1 LAIILVNLFLILKK
15 FTFAGMVSV
24 NNLSLYFGGQ
34 DIFKNISFMVNKG
47 DKIGLTGKNGAG
59 KSTLLKILAKD
70 LTPNNGNVSVP
81 NGIVVGFL
89 RQDLEFEDGRTVLEE
104 AQTSFEFL
112 NDVEV
117 RMNEANKQLTERTDY
132 ESDAYLDI
140 INEFNVLEERFRMA
154 GGHDTAA
161 EISQVLSGLGFSQYD
176 FERQTTEFS
185 GGWRMRIELAK
196 ILLMKPE
203 LLLLDEPT
211 NHLDIESIMWLER
224 WLKNYSGAVVL
235 VSHDRLFLDA
245 STNRTIEVAFSKIND
260 YKASYT
266 KYLTLR
272 EDRVEKQI
280 QAKKNQD
287 KYIEETKLLI
297 NKFRAKKNKASF
309 AQSLIKKLDKLEI
322 IQVEQEDIARMQ
334 FRFPPAPH
342 SGKMSLEVKNASK
355 SYGDLNVLKNINL
368 EIVRGDKLAFVGK
381 NGEGKS
387 TLAKMIVKE
396 LDFNGEIQ
404 LGHQVKMGYY
414 AQNQA
419 EFLDENLTVL
429 ETIEHAATEDTA
441 GRVRS
446 ILGSFLFS
454 NDEVKKKVKVLSGG
468 ERARVALCKLL
479 LDPYNLLVM
488 DEPTNHLDITSKELL
503 KKALNNYDGSLIVV
517 SHDREFLQGL
527 TEKVYEFK
535 NQNIKEY
542 FGDID
547 TFLSEKDLENFKEL
561 ESSQK
566 DQKKIKQDKTGEQ
579 FSYSE
584 QKNKQK
590 KLKKLKNRISKL
602 EKQIEI
608 LDKSQK
614 SIDLELAIPEK
625 FTELS
630 KKDNFFVDYE
640 HNQQKLKELEA
651 EWEQAAEQ
659 LEAIK

>member
-1 LAIILVNLFLILKK
+1 MI
-15 FTFAGMVSV
+15 SV

-34 DIFKNISFMVNKG
+34 DIFKDISFMVNKG

-59 KSTLLKILAKD
+59 KSTLLKVLAKD
-70 LTPNNGNVSVP
+70 LNPNKGNVSVP
-81 NGIVVGFL
+81 NGLIVGFL

-104 AQTSFEFL
+104 AQTAFKFL
-112 NDVEV
+112 NDVET

-132 ESDAYLDI
+132 ESDVYLDI
-140 INEFNVLEERFRMA
+140 INEFNELEERFRMA
-154 GGHDTAA
+154 GGHDTSA
-161 EISQVLSGLGFSQYD
+161 EISQVLGGLGFTQYD

-196 ILLMKPE
+196 ILLMKPD

-224 WLKNYSGAVVL
+224 WLKDYSGAIVL

-245 STNRTIEVAFSKIND
+245 ATNRTIEVAFTKIND

-272 EDRVEKQI
+272 EERVLKQI

-287 KYIEETKLLI
+287 KFIEETKVLI

-309 AQSLIKKLDKLEI
+309 AQTLIKKLERLEI
-322 IQVEQEDIARMQ
+322 IQVEQEDVARMQ

-342 SGKMSLEVKNASK
+342 SGKISLKIDEASK
-355 SYGDLNVLKNINL
+355 SFDDLKVLDKVNL
-368 EIVRGDKLAFVGK
+368 EIVKGDKIAFVGK

-387 TLAKMIVKE
+387 TLAKMIVNE
-396 LDFNGEIQ
+396 LEFDGNIE

-429 ETIEHAATEDTA
+429 ETIEQAATEDTS

-479 LDPYNLLVM
+479 LEPYNLLIM

-503 KKALNNYDGSLIVV
+503 KKALAKYDGSLIVV

-542 FGDID
+542 IGDID
-547 TFLSEKDLENFKEL
+547 TFLEEKDLENFKQL

-566 DQKKIKQDKTGEQ
+566 EQKNTKQDKSDVQLSYAEQKAYKKKIK
-579 FSYSE
+579 
-584 QKNKQK
+584 
-590 KLKKLKNRISKL
+590 KLQNRVSKL
-602 EKQIEI
+602 EKEIET

-614 SIDLELAIPEK
+614 QIDADLAIPEK
-625 FTELS
+625 FNELS
-630 KKDNFFVDYE
+630 KKDGFFAEYE
-640 HNQQKLKELEA
+640 KNQQKLQELEE
-651 EWEQAAEQ
+651 EWEKAVVQ

>member
-1 LAIILVNLFLILKK
+1 
-15 FTFAGMVSV
+15 MVSV

-34 DIFKNISFMVNKG
+34 DIFKDISFMVNKG

-59 KSTLLKILAKD
+59 KSTLLKVLAKD
-70 LTPNNGNVSVP
+70 LTPNKGNVSVP
-81 NGIVVGFL
+81 NGLIVGFL

-104 AQTSFEFL
+104 AQTAFEFL
-112 NDVEV
+112 NDVET

-140 INEFNVLEERFRMA
+140 INEFNELEERFRMA
-154 GGHDTAA
+154 GGNDTAA
-161 EISQVLSGLGFSQYD
+161 EINQVLSGLGFTQYD

-196 ILLMKPE
+196 ILLMKPD

-272 EDRVEKQI
+272 EDRVLKQI

-287 KYIEETKLLI
+287 KFIEETKVLI
-297 NKFRAKKNKASF
+297 NKFRAKKNKAAF
-309 AQSLIKKLDKLEI
+309 AQTLIKKLERLEI
-322 IQVEQEDIARMQ
+322 IQVEQEDVARMQ

-342 SGKMSLEVKNASK
+342 SGKISLKIDEASK
-355 SYGDLNVLKNINL
+355 SFDDLKVLDKVNL
-368 EIVRGDKLAFVGK
+368 EIVKGDKIAFVGK

-387 TLAKMIVKE
+387 TLAKMIVNE
-396 LDFNGEIQ
+396 LDFVGEIE

-429 ETIEHAATEDTA
+429 ETIEQAATEDTS

-479 LDPYNLLVM
+479 LEPYNLLIM

-503 KKALNNYDGSLIVV
+503 KKALAKYDGSLIVV

-542 FGDID
+542 IGDID
-547 TFLSEKDLENFKEL
+547 TFLEEKDLENFKQL

-566 DQKKIKQDKTGEQ
+566 EQKNTKQDKSDVQLSYAEQKAHQKKIK
-579 FSYSE
+579 
-584 QKNKQK
+584 
-590 KLKKLKNRISKL
+590 KLQNRVSKL
-602 EKQIEI
+602 EKEI
-608 LDKSQK
+608 DTLDKSQK
-614 SIDLELAIPEK
+614 QIDADLAIPEK
-625 FTELS
+625 FNELS
-630 KKDNFFVDYE
+630 KKDGFFAEYE
-640 HNQQKLKELEA
+640 KNQQKLQELEA
-651 EWEQAAEQ
+651 EWEKAAVQ

>member
-1 LAIILVNLFLILKK
+1 
-15 FTFAGMVSV
+15 
-24 NNLSLYFGGQ
+24 
-34 DIFKNISFMVNKG
+34 MVNKG

-59 KSTLLKILAKD
+59 KSTLLKVLAKD

-112 NDVEV
+112 NDVEI

-272 EDRVEKQI
+272 MDRVEKQI

-287 KYIEETKLLI
+287 KYIEETKILI

-322 IQVEQEDIARMQ
+322 IQVEQEDVARMQ

-355 SYGDLNVLKNINL
+355 NYGDLNVLDKINL
-368 EIVRGDKLAFVGK
+368 EVVRGDKLAFVGK

-396 LDFNGEIQ
+396 LDFTGEIQ

-429 ETIEHAATEDTA
+429 ETIEQAATEDTA

-479 LDPYNLLVM
+479 LEPYNLLVM

-527 TEKVYEFK
+527 TQKVYEFK

-542 FGDID
+542 VGDID

-566 DQKKIKQDKTGEQ
+566 EQKKTKQNKKDDQLSYADQKNQ
-579 FSYSE
+579 
-584 QKNKQK
+584 QK

-614 SIDLELAIPEK
+614 EIDANLAIPEK

-630 KKDNFFVDYE
+630 KKDGFFSEYE
-640 HNQQKLKELEA
+640 NNQLKLQELEV
-651 EWEQAAEQ
+651 EWSQAAEQ

>member
-1 LAIILVNLFLILKK
+1 
-15 FTFAGMVSV
+15 MVSV

-34 DIFKNISFMVNKG
+34 DIFKDISFMVNKG

-59 KSTLLKILAKD
+59 KSTLLKVLANEQ
-70 LTPNNGNVSVP
+70 TPNHGNISIP
-81 NGIVVGFL
+81 NGIIIGYL
-89 RQDLEFEDGRTVLEE
+89 MQDLDFEDGRTVLEE
-104 AQTSFEFL
+104 AHTAFEHL
-112 NDVEV
+112 NDIEKK
-117 RMNEANKQLTERTDY
+117 MNDANQQLTERTDY
-132 ESDAYLDI
+132 ESQGYLDI
-140 INEFNVLEERFRMA
+140 ITEFNYLEEKFRMS

-161 EISQVLSGLGFSQYD
+161 EINQVLTGLGFTEYD
-176 FERQTTEFS
+176 FNRQTTEFS

-196 ILLMKPE
+196 ILLKKPN

-211 NHLDIESIMWLER
+211 NHLDIESIIWLER
-224 WLKNYSGAVVL
+224 WLDNYSGAVVL

-245 STNRTIEVAFSKIND
+245 STNRTIEVAFSRIND

-272 EDRVEKQI
+272 KDRVEKQL

-287 KYIEETKLLI
+287 KFIEETKVLI

-309 AQSLIKKLDKLEI
+309 AQTLIKKLDKLEI

-342 SGKMSLEVKNASK
+342 SGKMSLIVQDASK
-355 SYGDLNVLKNINL
+355 KYEDLKVLDKINL
-368 EIVRGDKLAFVGK
+368 EIVRGDKIAFVGK

-387 TLAKMIVKE
+387 TLAKMIVNE
-396 LDFNGEIQ
+396 LDYEGKIE

-429 ETIEHAATEDTA
+429 ETIEQAANKDA
-441 GRVRS
+441 SGRVRS

-454 NDEVKKKVKVLSGG
+454 NDEVTKKVKVLSGG

-479 LDPYNLLVM
+479 LEPYNLLIM

-503 KKALNNYDGSLIVV
+503 KKALAKYDGSLIVV

-527 TEKVYEFK
+527 TQKVYEFR

-542 FGDID
+542 IGDID
-547 TFLSEKDLENFKEL
+547 TFLSEKDLENFKQL

-566 DQKKIKQDKTGEQ
+566 EQKKTKQDKSEDQLSFNEQKNHQKKIKSLQ
-579 FSYSE
+579 
-584 QKNKQK
+584 
-590 KLKKLKNRISKL
+590 NRISKL
-602 EKQIEI
+602 EKQIEEI
-608 LDKSQK
+608 EKSQK
-614 SIDLELAIPEK
+614 EINLQLSDPEK
-625 FTELS
+625 FKELS
-630 KKDNFFVDYE
+630 KKEGFFEQYE
-640 HNQQKLKELEA
+640 KNQQKKQELEL
-651 EWEQAAEQ
+651 EWEQAVEQ
-659 LEAIK
+659 LDLHN

>member
-1 LAIILVNLFLILKK
+1 
-15 FTFAGMVSV
+15 
-24 NNLSLYFGGQ
+24 
-34 DIFKNISFMVNKG
+34 MVNKG

-59 KSTLLKILAKD
+59 KSTLLKVLAKD

-112 NDVEV
+112 NDVEI

-245 STNRTIEVAFSKIND
+245 STNRTIEVAFSQIND

-272 EDRVEKQI
+272 MDRVEKQI

-287 KYIEETKLLI
+287 KYIEETKILI

-322 IQVEQEDIARMQ
+322 IQVEQEDVARMQ

-355 SYGDLNVLKNINL
+355 SYGDLNVLDKINL

-396 LDFNGEIQ
+396 LDFTGEIQ

-429 ETIEHAATEDTA
+429 ETIEQAATEDTA

-479 LDPYNLLVM
+479 LEPYNLLVM

-527 TEKVYEFK
+527 TQKVYEFK

-542 FGDID
+542 VGDID

-566 DQKKIKQDKTGEQ
+566 EQKKTKQNKSDDQLSYADQKNQ
-579 FSYSE
+579 
-584 QKNKQK
+584 QK
-590 KLKKLKNRISKL
+590 KVKKLQNRISKL

-614 SIDLELAIPEK
+614 QIDADLAIPEK
-625 FTELS
+625 FNELS
-630 KKDNFFVDYE
+630 KKDGFFAEYE
-640 HNQQKLKELEA
+640 NNQQKLQELEV
-651 EWEQAAEQ
+651 EWGQAAEQ
-659 LEAIK
+659 LEAVK

>member
-1 LAIILVNLFLILKK
+1 
-15 FTFAGMVSV
+15 
-24 NNLSLYFGGQ
+24 
-34 DIFKNISFMVNKG
+34 MVNKG

-59 KSTLLKILAKD
+59 KSTLLKVLAKD

-81 NGIVVGFL
+81 NGIIVGFL

-112 NDVEV
+112 NDVEI

-272 EDRVEKQI
+272 MDRVEKQI

-287 KYIEETKLLI
+287 KYIEETKILI

-322 IQVEQEDIARMQ
+322 IQVEQEDVARMQ

-355 SYGDLNVLKNINL
+355 NYGDLNVLDKINL

-396 LDFNGEIQ
+396 LDFTGEIQ

-429 ETIEHAATEDTA
+429 ETIEQAATEDTS

-479 LDPYNLLVM
+479 LEPYNLLVM

-527 TEKVYEFK
+527 TQKVYEFK

-542 FGDID
+542 VGDID

-566 DQKKIKQDKTGEQ
+566 EQKKTKQDKKDDQ
-579 FSYSE
+579 LSYTE
-584 QKNKQK
+584 QKNQQK
-590 KLKKLKNRISKL
+590 KLKKLQNRISKL

-614 SIDLELAIPEK
+614 DIDADLAIPEK
-625 FTELS
+625 FSELS
-630 KKDNFFVDYE
+630 KKDGFFAEYE
-640 HNQQKLKELEA
+640 NNQYKLQELEV

>member
-1 LAIILVNLFLILKK
+1 
-15 FTFAGMVSV
+15 
-24 NNLSLYFGGQ
+24 
-34 DIFKNISFMVNKG
+34 MVNKG

-59 KSTLLKILAKD
+59 KSTLLKVLAKD
-70 LTPNNGNVSVP
+70 LTPNNGNVSIP
-81 NGIVVGFL
+81 NGLVVGFL

-104 AQTSFEFL
+104 AQTAFEFL
-112 NDVEV
+112 NDVET
-117 RMNEANKQLTERTDY
+117 RMNKANKQLTERTDY
-132 ESDAYLDI
+132 ESNAYLDI
-140 INEFNVLEERFRMA
+140 INEFNDLEERFRMA

-161 EISQVLSGLGFSQYD
+161 EISQVLGGLGFSQYD

-196 ILLMKPE
+196 ILLMKPD

-224 WLKNYSGAVVL
+224 WLKVYSGAVVL

-287 KYIEETKLLI
+287 KYIEETKVLI

-322 IQVEQEDIARMQ
+322 IQVEQEDVARMQ

-342 SGKMSLEVKNASK
+342 SGKMSLTIEDASK
-355 SYGDLNVLKNINL
+355 NYGDLNVLDKVNL
-368 EIVRGDKLAFVGK
+368 EIVRGDKIAFVGK

-387 TLAKMIVKE
+387 SLAKMIVNE
-396 LDFNGEIQ
+396 LDFDGKIE

-429 ETIEHAATEDTA
+429 ETIEQAATEDTA
-441 GRVRS
+441 GKVRS

-479 LDPYNLLVM
+479 LEPYNLLIM

-503 KKALNNYDGSLIVV
+503 KKALDKYDGSLIVV

-542 FGDID
+542 IGDID
-547 TFLSEKDLENFKEL
+547 TFLEEKDLENFKQL

-566 DQKKIKQDKTGEQ
+566 EQKNTKQDKTDDQ
-579 FSYSE
+579 LSYAE
-584 QKNKQK
+584 QKAQQK
-590 KLKKLKNRISKL
+590 KVKKLQNRISKL
-602 EKQIEI
+602 EKAIAT
-608 LDKSQK
+608 LDESQK
-614 SIDLELAIPEK
+614 QIDADLAIPEK

-630 KKDNFFVDYE
+630 QKDGFFAEYE
-640 HNQQKLKELEA
+640 KNQQKLQELEA
-651 EWEQAAEQ
+651 EWEDSVET

>member
-1 LAIILVNLFLILKK
+1 
-15 FTFAGMVSV
+15 MVSV

-34 DIFKNISFMVNKG
+34 DIFKDISFMVNKG

-59 KSTLLKILAKD
+59 KSTLLKVLANEQ
-70 LTPNNGNVSVP
+70 TPNHGNISIP
-81 NGIVVGFL
+81 NGIIIGYL
-89 RQDLEFEDGRTVLEE
+89 MQDLDFEDGRTVLEE
-104 AQTSFEFL
+104 AHTAFEHL
-112 NDVEV
+112 NDIEKK
-117 RMNEANKQLTERTDY
+117 MNHANQQLTERTDY
-132 ESDAYLDI
+132 ESQGYLDI
-140 INEFNVLEERFRMA
+140 ITEFNYLEEKFRMS

-161 EISQVLSGLGFSQYD
+161 EINQVLTGLGFTEYD
-176 FERQTTEFS
+176 FNRQTTEFS

-196 ILLMKPE
+196 ILLKKPN

-211 NHLDIESIMWLER
+211 NHLDIESIIWLER
-224 WLKNYSGAVVL
+224 WLDNYSGAVVL

-245 STNRTIEVAFSKIND
+245 STNRTIEVAFSRIND

-272 EDRVEKQI
+272 KDRVEKQL

-287 KYIEETKLLI
+287 KFIEETKVLI

-309 AQSLIKKLDKLEI
+309 AQTLIKKLDKLEI

-342 SGKMSLEVKNASK
+342 SGKMSLIVQDASK
-355 SYGDLNVLKNINL
+355 KYEDLKVLDKINL
-368 EIVRGDKLAFVGK
+368 EIVRGDKIAFVGK

-387 TLAKMIVKE
+387 TLAKMIVNE
-396 LDFNGEIQ
+396 LDYEGKIE

-429 ETIEHAATEDTA
+429 ETIEQAANKDA
-441 GRVRS
+441 SGRVRS

-454 NDEVKKKVKVLSGG
+454 NDEVTKKVKVLSGG

-479 LDPYNLLVM
+479 LEPYNLLIM

-503 KKALNNYDGSLIVV
+503 KKALAKYDGSLIVV

-527 TEKVYEFK
+527 TQKVYEFR

-542 FGDID
+542 IGDID
-547 TFLSEKDLENFKEL
+547 TFLSEKDLENFKQL

-566 DQKKIKQDKTGEQ
+566 EQKQTKQDKSEDQLSFNEQKNHQKKIKSLQ
-579 FSYSE
+579 
-584 QKNKQK
+584 
-590 KLKKLKNRISKL
+590 NRISKL
-602 EKQIEI
+602 EKKIEDI
-608 LDKSQK
+608 EKSQK
-614 SIDLELAIPEK
+614 EIDLQLSDPGK
-625 FTELS
+625 FKELS
-630 KKDNFFVDYE
+630 QKEGFFEQYE
-640 HNQQKLKELEA
+640 RNQQKKQELEL
-651 EWEQAAEQ
+651 EWEQAVEQ
-659 LEAIK
+659 LDLHN

>member
-1 LAIILVNLFLILKK
+1 MLKNV
-15 FTFAGMVSV
+15 TFAAMVSV

-34 DIFKNISFMVNKG
+34 DIFKDISFMVNKG

-59 KSTLLKILAKD
+59 KSTLLKVLAKD

-104 AQTSFEFL
+104 AQTAFEFL
-112 NDVEV
+112 NDVEI

-132 ESDAYLDI
+132 ESDSYLDI
-140 INEFNVLEERFRMA
+140 ITEFNELEERFRMA

-161 EISQVLSGLGFSQYD
+161 EINQVLTGLGFTQYD

-272 EDRVEKQI
+272 EDRIEKQI

-287 KYIEETKLLI
+287 KYIEETKILI

-322 IQVEQEDIARMQ
+322 IQVEQEDVARIQ

-342 SGKMSLEVKNASK
+342 SGKMSLTIEDASK
-355 SYGDLNVLKNINL
+355 SYGDLNVLDKINL
-368 EIVRGDKLAFVGK
+368 EIVRGDKIAFVGK

-387 TLAKMIVKE
+387 TLAKMIVNE
-396 LDFNGEIQ
+396 LDFDGKIT

-429 ETIEHAATEDTA
+429 QTIEQAATEDTA

-479 LDPYNLLVM
+479 LDPYNLLIM
-488 DEPTNHLDITSKELL
+488 DEQTNHLDITSKELL
-503 KKALNNYDGSLIVV
+503 KKALYKYDGSLIVV

-527 TEKVYEFK
+527 TDKVYEFK

-542 FGDID
+542 IGDID
-547 TFLSEKDLENFKEL
+547 TFLEEKDLENFKQL

-566 DQKKIKQDKTGEQ
+566 EQKNTKQDKSDDQ
-579 FSYSE
+579 ISYAE
-584 QKNKQK
+584 QKNQQK
-590 KLKKLKNRISKL
+590 KLKKLQNRVSKL
-602 EKQIEI
+602 EKQIET

-614 SIDLELAIPEK
+614 QIDADLAIPEK

-630 KKDNFFVDYE
+630 QKEGFFAEYE
-640 HNQQKLKELEA
+640 KNQQKLQELEL

-659 LEAIK
+659 LEAVK